1 MTERNR
7 NNFIELQNP
16 LFVHP
21 SDGPGSLD
29 LKIRLS
35 GSSNFRSWKRA
46 MEIALST
53 KRKLPFVHGTL
64 PRPTDDPVKGDQWDA
79 CNNLVIAWIMNSVS
93 DSIAE
98 SILYI
103 ESAAEIWKQL
113 DKRFAVSN
121 GARKYKLNKDV
132 YNLK

>member
-1 MTERNR
+1 
-7 NNFIELQNP
+7 
-16 LFVHP
+16 
-21 SDGPGSLD
+21 
-29 LKIRLS
+29 
-35 GSSNFRSWKRA
+35 

-103 ESAAEIWKQL
+103 ESAVEIWKQL
-113 DKRFAVSN
+113 EKKVC
-121 GARKYKLNKDV
+121 G
-132 YNLK
+132 